1 MSIVTRKL
9 IAKELHVNRW
19 FLAGAAAAAV
29 LSAIVCTFGQTAYNV
44 GGLTWLTTVIAMGV
58 MLAIYGVMHERK
70 EKSLEFVL
78 SLPLSVR
85 EYVRA
90 KIAGLL
96 LCFTLPWLVASM
108 SAVVLVV
115 ADPDIP
121 DGLLPY
127 VVLLCGFLLANFALV
142 LCGAMHV
149 TSEAAVAALIIVTN
163 MFVSIF
169 MFTIGALPGV
179 KEFMYGTTP
188 VWNSTFWAVLAIEF
202 AVFSIAIA
210 LPLVIAGRRRDF
222 I

>member
-19 FLAGAAAAAV
+19 ALAGAAAAAV
-29 LSAIVCTFGQTAYNV
+29 ISAIACTFGQTAFNI
-44 GGLTWLTTVIAMGV
+44 GGLTWLTTVIALGV

-70 EKSLEFVL
+70 ERSLEFVL
-78 SLPLSVR
+78 SLPISVK

-90 KIAGLL
+90 KMLGML
-96 LCFTLPWLVASM
+96 LCFLLPWLAATAA
-108 SAVVLVV
+108 AVTLVI
-115 ADPDIP
+115 ADPDVR

-127 VVLLCGFLLANFALV
+127 MLLLCGFLLCNFALV

-149 TSEAAVAALIIVTN
+149 SSEAAVAALIIVTN
-163 MFVSIF
+163 MFVSLF
-169 MFTIGALPGV
+169 MFTVGALPGL
-179 KEFMYGTTP
+179 KQFMDGATP
-188 VWNSTFWAVLAIEF
+188 VWNATFWTVLAAEF
-202 AVFSIAIA
+202 AVFSIAIT